1 GACVAGIAFGAIPKY
16 FDSLSEGKLV
26 GYDQFFIGVVA
37 LGLVL
42 WAPGGFADIGRR
54 VWRRIEGSGPPPP
67 TVSTFEVDVRDAP
80 SGAAAWPA
88 ARSSRSRTWPSTS
101 AASTPSTA

>member
-1 GACVAGIAFGAIPKY
+1 VAGVAFGAIPKY

-37 LGLVL
+37 LAVVL

-54 VWRRIEGSGPPPP
+54 LWRRLEGSTPAPPA
-67 TVSTFEVDVRDAP
+67 VSTFEIDVRDP
-80 SGAAAWPA
+80 AAAA
-88 ARSSRSRTWPSTS
+88 A
-101 AASTPSTA
+101 AAGADEFHGADA